1 MYPFDNSLTTQS
13 FSYIYNKNT
22 FPLLLIVGS
31 TAVYVKELHLFHLEK
46 SEDMTFANV
55 TELFIIKDNF
65 VLIFLF

>member
-13 FSYIYNKNT
+13 FSYIYNKIT

-31 TAVYVKELHLFHLEK
+31 TAVYVKELHLFHLEN